1 MLVGL
6 ILKMNTFIGEVLKPT
21 WWAHWYQKW
30 WWKTVPYD
38 WWPSPQIL
46 DTGPKMGHGAPKN
59 TAIRWWNAS
68 DFGTNQNVTGVW
80 CVGETHI
87 YIYILLRTV
96 SAWLH
101 LFLGVS
107 VARLPSAAIVS
118 WPCAGVSQP
127 TCAGYLRMISHGIKV
142 LELSNVVSY
151 HDSIP
156 TCFWQLACFSSP

>member
-1 MLVGL
+1 MHPILGQTRTSLVFG
-6 ILKMNTFIGEVLKPT
+6 VLVK
-21 WWAHWYQKW
+21 
-30 WWKTVPYD
+30 
-38 WWPSPQIL
+38 
-46 DTGPKMGHGAPKN
+46 
-59 TAIRWWNAS
+59 
-68 DFGTNQNVTGVW
+68 
-80 CVGETHI
+80 HI
-87 YIYILLRTV
+87 YIYLLRTV

-151 HDSIP
+151 HDLIP
-156 TCFWQLACFSSP
+156 ICF